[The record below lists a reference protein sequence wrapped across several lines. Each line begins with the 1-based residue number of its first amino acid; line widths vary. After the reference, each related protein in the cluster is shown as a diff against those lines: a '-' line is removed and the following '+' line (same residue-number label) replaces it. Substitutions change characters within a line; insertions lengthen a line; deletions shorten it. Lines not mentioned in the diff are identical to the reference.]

1 MKKFILLAL
10 TLLTLGNANAQL
22 NIYNL
27 KTITLEEEA
36 DYKNAEPVALEVANL
51 LLAMPIDKAV
61 TEREDAGD
69 FLYNWMI
76 GTPDYVFGT
85 GRMRIILGEDLH
97 LIGIS
102 FAAQV
107 KYALENQRSVRNEP
121 EAQKAVWMTIAEYV
135 SNKQNHVSMTPKLKE
150 LCRAF
155 KSGQIDEF
163 IKKHE

>member
-1 MKKFILLAL
+1 MIKILIFSF
-10 TLLTLGNANAQL
+10 LLFAGIGHAQL
-22 NIYNL
+22 KIYDL
-27 KTITLEEEA
+27 KNYTFEEEA
-36 DYKNAEPVALEVANL
+36 DYKNADPVVLEVANL
-51 LLAMPIDKAV
+51 LLAMPIDKGV

-85 GRMRIILGEDLH
+85 GRIRIILGEDLH

-102 FAAQV
+102 FATQV
-107 KYALENQRSVRNEP
+107 KYALENQRSVRNDP

-135 SNKQNHVSMTPKLKE
+135 SNKENNVSMTPKLKE
-150 LCRAF
+150 LCRSF
-155 KSGQIDEF
+155 KSGQMDEF